1 MLNRI
6 KYIALVLCLVSCSMT
21 KNIPDDEQLFT
32 GLTKI
37 AYEDEKEYAN
47 EAYDIIISRSVPT
60 TMVTWAMTL
69 AGEPL
74 EMYYA

>member
-21 KNIPDDEQLFT
+21 KNIPDDDQLFT

-37 AYEDEKEYAN
+37 AYEDDKAQWPIRQAWDLQSE
-47 EAYDIIISRSVPT
+47 T
-60 TMVTWAMTL
+60 Q
-69 AGEPL
+69 
-74 EMYYA
+74 